1 MHKFMGLHHHNLIST
16 APNHSSSSAAAPAAQ
31 ISRNSSGP
39 LMPHSSSSSNMLT
52 CAVRGGM
59 GPNSLVTVRCL
70 PVGDDDG
77 LLQLSGTNPGDAI
90 MGDVDTEPRPGMG
103 QEQRREGRSQAAG
116 DASIAHALKASIPK
130 GPLAEDAAMCEPMPG
145 DPPRDITDQELAA
158 MREGRSDL
166 IGNISTSGSTPA
178 SSSNAAA
185 GDMPPGGEWAK
196 QTAGGVVG
204 GSAGDA
210 NATGGGGIEAEHMV
224 GGSNA
229 PADDPNLIKR
239 VVQEETLHGQE

>member
-1 MHKFMGLHHHNLIST
+1 MIFSTSASVTYLMPVAGTYSFSASTSSFSSALQGFINVQEHHHPCIPCLSYNLTLLLLCFFLLPQS
-16 APNHSSSSAAAPAAQ
+16 PPATT
-31 ISRNSSGP
+31 RP

-116 DASIAHALKASIPK
+116 ACVAVQPSLDGFQPK
-130 GPLAEDAAMCEPMPG
+130 V
-145 DPPRDITDQELAA
+145 
-158 MREGRSDL
+158 
-166 IGNISTSGSTPA
+166 PA
-178 SSSNAAA
+178 C
-185 GDMPPGGEWAK
+185 
-196 QTAGGVVG
+196 
-204 GSAGDA
+204 SACCILCACRGCKC
-210 NATGGGGIEAEHMV
+210 ML
-224 GGSNA
+224 S
-229 PADDPNLIKR
+229 
-239 VVQEETLHGQE
+239 